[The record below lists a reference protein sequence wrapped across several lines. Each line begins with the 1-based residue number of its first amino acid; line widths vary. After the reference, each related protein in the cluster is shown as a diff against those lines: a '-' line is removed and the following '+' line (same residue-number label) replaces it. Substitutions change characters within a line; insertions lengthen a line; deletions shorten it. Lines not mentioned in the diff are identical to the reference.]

1 MQGFI
6 EEILNLIAPRDPPGS
21 SIFIIIV
28 AITVTL
34 FSTLVSR
41 RIIDLDKLKR
51 YTKETKDYNSMK
63 LKATRS
69 QDRRLMK
76 KVEDNEKRAQKMQ
89 RELATMRIKPLIYTL
104 IPTLLIFVLMN
115 GHFGSIDT
123 IVANIPFSLPE
134 NIIFPFGVDCS
145 NIRYD
150 LINGDSAQVL
160 AAYGEGT
167 VKLCTDN
174 PSLHYKPTYIGWY
187 FAVNIVIGAVIQK
200 LAGLT
205 PD

>member
-1 MQGFI
+1 MQGII
-6 EEILNLIAPRDPPGS
+6 EEILSLIAPLKPPGS
-21 SIFIIIV
+21 SIFIILI
-28 AITVTL
+28 AISVTL
-34 FSTLVSR
+34 FSTMVSR

-51 YTKETKDYNSMK
+51 YTKETKEYNSMK

-104 IPTLLIFVLMN
+104 IPTLLIFILMN
-115 GHFGSIDT
+115 GHFGSIES

-134 NIIFPFGVDCS
+134 SIIFPFGTDCF
-145 NIRYD
+145 NIRNEIANPVY
-150 LINGDSAQVL
+150 LEKYTTETI
-160 AAYGEGT
+160 
-167 VKLCTDN
+167 KLCMDN
-174 PSLHYKPTYIGWY
+174 PSIHYQPTYIGWY
-187 FAVNIVIGAVIQK
+187 FAVNIVVGAVIQK

>member
-1 MQGFI
+1 MQGII
-6 EEILNLIAPRDPPGS
+6 EEFLNVIAPRDPPGA
-21 SIFIIIV
+21 SIFIILV
-28 AITVTL
+28 AISVTL

-41 RIIDLDKLKR
+41 RLIDLDKLKR
-51 YTKETKDYNSMK
+51 YTKETKVYNKMK
-63 LKATRS
+63 LKATKS

-104 IPTLLIFVLMN
+104 VPTLLIFVLMN
-115 GHFGSIDT
+115 GHFGSIDS

-134 NIIFPFGVDCS
+134 NIIFPFGTDCF
-145 NIRYD
+145 NIRNDPIHGANYAPD
-150 LINGDSAQVL
+150 I
-160 AAYGEGT
+160 
-167 VKLCTDN
+167 VKLCMDN
-174 PSLHYKPTYIGWY
+174 PSLHYRPTYIGWY
-187 FAVNIVIGAVIQK
+187 FAVNIVIGAVMQK